1 MFGEVRLPLF
11 EYTDFHQTNSDLY
24 IFGYTA
30 VEKSGKLLRISRS
43 SIKELEVHSDDHEY
57 TIPEYEK
64 ELKKIQAANT
74 NLQPVCKVCPDC
86 ALNHT
91 RLC

>member
-64 ELKKIQAANT
+64 ELKKIQATNT

>member
-30 VEKSGKLLRISRS
+30 VEKTGKLLRISRS
-43 SIKELEVHSDDHEY
+43 NIKHLEVYSDEQEY

-64 ELKKIQAANT
+64 ELKRIQSTSA
-74 NLQPVCKVCPDC
+74 NLQPVCKV
-86 ALNHT
+86 
-91 RLC
+91 